1 MSFIK
6 IIFLSDFVFLSSQR
20 YVSVLV
26 NMVGKLSNRLFAVT
40 RGGKMHE
47 RSHAASQNPI
57 FGVITKMMKSTR
69 GLGHFSAIQTL
80 QKIIHKRGGVITLP
94 IRMGYLSKFL
104 GSGGSH
110 TRPNT

>member
-1 MSFIK
+1 MKLHPSFKEYQYVFIK
-6 IIFLSDFVFLSSQR
+6 IIFLSDFVLSSQR

-69 GLGHFSAIQTL
+69 GLGHFSTIQTL
-80 QKIIHKRGGVITLP
+80 QKKVK
-94 IRMGYLSKFL
+94 S
-104 GSGGSH
+104 
-110 TRPNT
+110 

>member
-1 MSFIK
+1 MNGISKNISMSFIK
-6 IIFLSDFVFLSSQR
+6 IIFLSDFVFFLSSQR

-80 QKIIHKRGGVITLP
+80 QKIIHKRGGVIT
-94 IRMGYLSKFL
+94 M
-104 GSGGSH
+104 H
-110 TRPNT
+110 TY